1 MSDAPLA
8 LLVGTSPSSAPLLRS
23 LHTLG
28 FEVIGV
34 DRDPT
39 QLPVDFEIPNS
50 IHEWDMIGA
59 TCKDL
64 EKSQKRISGVISRA
78 SGPGMV
84 SASLFASR
92 LGLPG
97 YSEILAKM
105 ANSKTLLFRNLS
117 DLRVPTPT
125 VLRNEGQIVGLIR
138 ATGRVVV
145 KPEVPLV
152 GKKSV
157 SVVSD
162 EFELD
167 SAVALAERASHN
179 GAAIV
184 QPFIPGDDYALVT
197 YSRGQEIVWSACFRE
212 LVFSRD
218 GSFFGGGFEYVA
230 SAGASWMEEMVNI
243 AARVLAKWPSEGTA
257 VFSFRKSGENLYLY
271 EINLGMVG
279 DGLFERYWASIWPDD
294 DPFMREVLTLLG
306 RETRLPQIGEIG
318 RPLNLGR

>member
-1 MSDAPLA
+1 MPSDAPLA

-23 LHTLG
+23 LHSLG

-39 QLPVDFEIPNS
+39 QLPVDFGIPIS
-50 IHEWDMIGA
+50 IYDWDIVAA
-59 TCKDL
+59 TCADL
-64 EKSQKRISGVISRA
+64 EKSHGKIQGVMSRA

-84 SASLFASR
+84 SASLFASG
-92 LGLPG
+92 LGLLG

-105 ANSKTLLFRNLS
+105 ANSKNLLFRNLS
-117 DLRVPTPT
+117 DLGVPTPS
-125 VLRNEGQIVGLIR
+125 VLLDEGQMVGLIR
-138 ATGRVVV
+138 ATGCVVV

-152 GKKSV
+152 GKKGV
-157 SVVSD
+157 SVVTD

-197 YSRGQEIVWSACFRE
+197 YSRGQEIVWRGCFKE
-212 LVFSRD
+212 LVVSRD
-218 GSFFGGGFEYVA
+218 SSFFGVGFEYVA
-230 SAGASWMEEMVNI
+230 SAGASWTEEMAKI

-257 VFSFRKSGENLYLY
+257 VFSFRKSGEKLYLY

-279 DGLFERYWASIWPDD
+279 DGLFEKHWAKIWPKD

-306 RETRLPQIGEIG
+306 RETRLP
-318 RPLNLGR
+318 